1 MTIDTETLSTD
12 TLTLEQKVGRL
23 ILCRIPG
30 YVLEEPHSAALAA
43 GTIGGAV
50 LFKENASNL
59 EQLAHLCAQIVETS
73 KHPPVLTV
81 DQEGGAVQ
89 RFDHVIT
96 PLPSAMSLGSH
107 DDVEAAKKAASINA
121 SQLALLGF
129 NCLLAPVLD
138 VASNPK
144 NPIIGS
150 RAFGSTPE
158 AAIKYGIETARAI
171 LNEGV
176 VPVGKHFPGH
186 GSTKEDSHAEL
197 AVYEGTA
204 EELENIELKPFK
216 ECLDVLPAILT
227 AHIWVKALDKE
238 WRPASL
244 SPMITGELLR
254 RQMGFNKLIMTDDML
269 MKAITS
275 RYGTGEA
282 AVLAVEAGNDLL
294 LVCGTFEESMEAHK
308 AVVAAVKSGRISQQR
323 LSDSVARIDAL
334 FSKRASH
341 ADPASSPERF
351 AQLKKSVELNN
362 ATVDQLYRVSNV
374 RGSLQ
379 LTNDSWSFLLPQ
391 HSRYP
396 MNLVGEI
403 EQLKK
408 AGQLHSLK
416 QLQIQECR
424 YKPDLA
430 SDDID
435 RLIDK
440 HYSGGN
446 VLVVTFRAP
455 IMTGQLELA
464 RRLMKRKANGSKA
477 ILVAGDTAGE
487 LPLLSEWTNA
497 ASTLDPSNLAFKSL
511 AKELCGL

>member
-1 MTIDTETLSTD
+1 MTTDTETLVTD

-30 YVLEEPHSAALAA
+30 YVLEEPHRTALAA

-50 LFKENASNL
+50 LFKENASTL
-59 EQLAHLCAQIVETS
+59 EQLARLCAQIVETS

-96 PLPSAMSLGSH
+96 ELPSAMSLGAHNS
-107 DDVEAAKKAASINA
+107 VESARKAASINA
-121 SQLALLGF
+121 SQLALMGF

-150 RAFGSTPE
+150 RAFGTTPE
-158 AAIKYGIETARAI
+158 SAIKYGIETARAI
-171 LNEGV
+171 MNEGLI
-176 VPVGKHFPGH
+176 PVGKHFPGH

-216 ECLDVLPAILT
+216 ECMDVLPAILT
-227 AHIWVKALDKE
+227 AHIWVKVLDKD

-244 SPMITGELLR
+244 SPLITSDLLR
-254 RQMGFNKLIMTDDML
+254 KKMGFDKLIMTDDML

-294 LVCGTFEESMEAHK
+294 LVCGTFEESMEAHR

-323 LSDSVARIDAL
+323 LLDSVSRIDKL
-334 FSKRASH
+334 FSKRALH
-341 ADPASSPERF
+341 ADPETSASRF
-351 AQLKKSVELNN
+351 AQLKESVEKNN
-362 ATVDQLYRVSNV
+362 AIVDKLCRVSNV
-374 RGSLQ
+374 RGEVR
-379 LTNDSWSFLLPQ
+379 LTNDRWLFLIPQ

-403 EQLKK
+403 NELQKSGQLK
-408 AGQLHSLK
+408 SLP
-416 QLQIQECR
+416 QLQIEEHR
-424 YKPDLA
+424 YKPDLK
-430 SDDID
+430 SDEVDS
-435 RLIDK
+435 LISN
-440 HYSGGN
+440 HYSGEN
-446 VLVVTFRAP
+446 VLLVTFRAP
-455 IMTGQLELA
+455 IFSNQLDLA
-464 RRLMKRKANGSKA
+464 KRLIEHKSNHAKAV
-477 ILVAGDTAGE
+477 LVAGDTAGE
-487 LPLLSEWTNA
+487 LPLLPEWTNA
-497 ASTLDPSNLAFKSL
+497 ASTLDPSNLAFRCL
-511 AKELCGL
+511 AKELCGV